1 MAFHISN
8 FGAFRGGLTADM
20 NGYVPEATDGPF
32 DLAYDHGTERTHNAD
47 GELTEYGEW
56 WAEERFPE
64 IVAAQVAAT
73 EAAEA
78 RLHEW
83 QTENV

>member
-8 FGAFRGGLTADM
+8 FGSFGGGLQADM

-32 DLAYDHGTERTHNAD
+32 DLAYDHGTERTHDAEGN
-47 GELTEYGEW
+47 LTEYGEW
-56 WAEERFPE
+56 WVEERFPE
-64 IVAAQVAAT
+64 IREEAIAAT
-73 EAAEA
+73 AEA
-78 RLHEW
+78 QERLHEW